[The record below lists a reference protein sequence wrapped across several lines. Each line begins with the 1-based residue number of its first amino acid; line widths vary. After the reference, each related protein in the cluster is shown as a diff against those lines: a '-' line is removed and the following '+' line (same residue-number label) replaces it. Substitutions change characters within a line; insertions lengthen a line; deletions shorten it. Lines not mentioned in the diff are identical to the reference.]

1 MITPLNE
8 SPAPYAKLIV
18 CGGDCCMGGL
28 VEVSLIVTLL
38 LVATIVLSTFLIET
52 VKVSAPSVKES
63 AMVVMLN
70 DPVLLLIVKDPDVA
84 LKSALVVV
92 V

>member
-1 MITPLNE
+1 
-8 SPAPYAKLIV
+8 
-18 CGGDCCMGGL
+18 
-28 VEVSLIVTLL
+28 VSLTVTLL
-38 LVATIVLSTFLIET
+38 LVVTIVPVGLPVRMET
-52 VKVSAPSVKES
+52 VKVSPPSVKES
-63 AMVVMLN
+63 AEGVILN

>member
-18 CGGDCCMGGL
+18 AGGDCGMGGL
-28 VEVSLIVTLL
+28 IEVSLIVTLL
-38 LVATIVLSTFLIET
+38 LVATTVLSTFLIET
-52 VKVSAPSVKES
+52 VKVSLPSVKES
-63 AMVVMLN
+63 VLVVTLN
-70 DPVLLLIVKDPDVA
+70 DPIPSLTVKDPEIA
-84 LKSALVVV
+84 AKSALVVV